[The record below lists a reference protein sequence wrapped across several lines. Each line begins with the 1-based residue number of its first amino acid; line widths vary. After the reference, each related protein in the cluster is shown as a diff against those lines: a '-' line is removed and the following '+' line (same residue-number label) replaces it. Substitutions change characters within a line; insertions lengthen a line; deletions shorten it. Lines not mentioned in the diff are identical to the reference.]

1 MRLKAEQLEGSLKKL
16 AALYLISGDE
26 PLQLGEAADAVRK
39 AAKSMGYSSREV
51 LMVDSRFEWNALS
64 IATDS
69 LSLFSEKTFVDLR
82 ISTAKLGIEG
92 SKALIHYCQRL
103 PKDTLLLI
111 TMPKLD
117 KAQLKTK
124 WFQSVDKTGVVIQIW
139 PLDGVNLL
147 RWLKQRAQKRGLQI
161 DSEGIKILAAK
172 IEGNLLAAAQEI
184 EVLYVLHGQS
194 QIKKQDVEGAV
205 ADNSRF
211 DVFKLTDCVLAG
223 RINRAIKILNGLKA
237 EGIAAPVVLWALSRE
252 TRLLM
257 TIKIAIDKGQ
267 NKEAVLSQNRL
278 WDKRKQLVS
287 VAVSRIQQQQLKQM
301 LLLAAKVDRQ
311 IKGQEKGDCWETLL
325 AYCMLFYS

>member
-1 MRLKAEQLEGSLKKL
+1 MRLKAEQLERSLKKL

-39 AAKSMGYSSREV
+39 AARSIGYCSREV
-51 LMVDSRFEWNALS
+51 LIVDSRFEWNTLS
-64 IATDS
+64 IVTHS

-82 ISTAKLGIEG
+82 LTTAKLGIEG
-92 SKALIHYCQRL
+92 SKALIHYCQHL
-103 PKDTLLLI
+103 PEDTLLLI

-147 RWLKQRAQKRGLQI
+147 QWLKQRAQKRGLQI
-161 DSEGIKILAAK
+161 DSESIKTLATK
-172 IEGNLLAAAQEI
+172 IEGNLLAATQEI

-205 ADNSRF
+205 TDSSRF

-223 RINRAIKILNGLKA
+223 RINRTIKILNSLKA

-257 TIKIAIDKGQ
+257 TIKIAIDQGQ
-267 NKEAVLSQNRL
+267 NKEAVLNQNRL

-325 AYCMLFYS
+325 AYCMLF